1 MIQKLHIKVYM
12 TYVIYDTSINT
23 GYITCMY
30 DWYKFILLSIYV
42 QLLVENKK
50 MRVVTANLAFPSSL

>member
-1 MIQKLHIKVYM
+1 M
-12 TYVIYDTSINT
+12 TYVILDMSINT

-50 MRVVTANLAFPSSL
+50 MRVVTANLAFSSSL

>member
-1 MIQKLHIKVYM
+1 M
-12 TYVIYDTSINT
+12 TYVILDMSINT

-30 DWYKFILLSIYV
+30 DWYIFMPLSIYV

-50 MRVVTANLAFPSSL
+50 MRVVTANLAFSSSL